1 MAADPLAADRRRID
15 FLVEAIDRHNRLYY
29 LEDRPEISDANYD
42 RLLCELR
49 ELEQA
54 HPALRR
60 PDSPTQ
66 RVGAPPAEGFAEV
79 RHVAPMLS
87 LDNAMDADAMRS
99 FDDRVR
105 RELEREEPIEYV
117 GEPKLDGAAVDLVY
131 ENGGFAVGSTR
142 GDGRVGEDVTANLRL
157 CPNIPLVL
165 ERRRPAPERVS
176 VRGEVALPIARFE
189 RLNARRL
196 ESGQEPFAN
205 PRNAAAGALR
215 QLHDIDTARLR
226 SLEFRAYAIGEG
238 APEGVGTQAEILAA
252 LEAWGFAVSPESE
265 TCRGVEAVIAYHER
279 MLEARDRMK
288 LEIDGTVA
296 KVNRLDYQAE
306 LGTLTRSPRWAIAFK
321 FPPQQETTIVAAIEA
336 QVGRTGALTP
346 VARLQP
352 VHVGGV
358 TVTHASLHNQDEI
371 DRKDVRV
378 RDTVVVQRA
387 GDVIPQIVMVVRE
400 RRPKRTRRYRLPAR
414 CPVCR
419 ADTVRLEGEAVTRC
433 PNLDCPAQL
442 KNNVRHL
449 ASRGAL
455 DIEGLGEKLVDQLV
469 ERGLVRRFSDVFRL
483 DAETL
488 AGLERMGEKSASK
501 LLASLERAKR
511 TTLPRFLIA
520 LGIRDV
526 GEGVAALIAA
536 HFGDL
541 DPIPKASREELE
553 SIDGVGPTIAESI
566 VCFFANAR
574 NAAEVKE
581 LCELGVRWEP
591 SPPKPR
597 GQGALDGKSFVLTG
611 GLADMTRARAKE
623 RIQALGGKVTAS
635 VSKKTDYLVA
645 GSEPGSKLE
654 KAKKLGVEI
663 LDETALEK
671 LLGG

>member
-15 FLVEAIDRHNRLYY
+15 FLVEEIDRHNRLYY
-29 LEDRPEISDANYD
+29 LEDRPAISDAEYD
-42 RLLCELR
+42 RLLRELH

-54 HPALRR
+54 HPELRR

-79 RHVAPMLS
+79 RHVVPMLS
-87 LDNAMDADAMRS
+87 LDNAMDADEMRS

-117 GEPKLDGAAVDLVY
+117 AEPKLDGAAVELVY

-165 ERRRPAPERVS
+165 ERRRPVPERVS
-176 VRGEVALPIARFE
+176 VGGEIALPIARFE

-196 ESGQEPFAN
+196 ESGKEPFAN

-215 QLHDIDTARLR
+215 QLHHLDTERLR
-226 SLEFRAYAIGEG
+226 SLEFRAYAVGEG
-238 APEGVGTQAEILAA
+238 VPEDVSTQAEILTT

-265 TCRGVEAVIAYHER
+265 TCRGVEAAIAYHER
-279 MLEARDRMK
+279 LLEARDRMK

-306 LGTLTRSPRWAIAFK
+306 LGTLTRSPRWAIACK
-321 FPPQQETTIVAAIEA
+321 FPPQQETTLVAAIEV

-346 VARLQP
+346 VARLRP

-358 TVTHASLHNQDEI
+358 TVSHASLHNQDEI

-387 GDVIPQIVMVVRE
+387 GDVIPQIVKVVRE
-400 RRPKRTRRYRLPAR
+400 RRPRGTRRYRLPAR

-488 AGLERMGEKSASK
+488 AGLERMGEKSASN

-511 TTLPRFLIA
+511 TTLARFLIA

-566 VCFFANAR
+566 ERFFANAR

-581 LCELGVRWEP
+581 LRELGVRWEP

-611 GLADMTRARAKE
+611 GLAGMTRARAKK

-635 VSKKTDYLVA
+635 VSKKTDYVVA
-645 GSEPGSKLE
+645 GADPGSKLE
-654 KAKKLGVEI
+654 KAKKRGVEI
-663 LDETALEK
+663 LDEAGLEK
-671 LLGG
+671 LLGS